1 MHQSI
6 ATPRSRRWLRRGA
19 ALLLCLS
26 APLLHADERWQR
38 LDGFLQAST
47 APGQFPGA
55 VALVEHDGRIVFQQH
70 YGHADSAGHRPL
82 QADSIFRIYSMT
94 KPVTSVAVLMLLE
107 EGKLSLD

>member
-6 ATPRSRRWLRRGA
+6 ATPRSHRWLRNGV

-55 VALVEHDGRIVFQQH
+55 VAVVERDGKIVFQNH
-70 YGHADSAGHRPL
+70 YGHADSAGTRPM
-82 QADSIFRIYSMT
+82 QAGDA
-94 KPVTSVAVLMLLE
+94 VTST
-107 EGKLSLD
+107 